1 MSEINNG
8 YMSDEV
14 FSSLTSMIED
24 LNRRIDNQVTTIN
37 NYNGLINRYSTS
49 STPKLYEPT
58 KKDVD
63 QDTDGKTFDEIVSII
78 RKLQKIATEQ
88 KNTITIQENE
98 VRQLQK
104 MHENNEIETPRVN
117 NTSGPL
123 STKGVF
129 DDEEDTTF
137 SPTEDLNKDINKI
150 F

>member
-1 MSEINNG
+1 MPEINNG
-8 YMSDEV
+8 YMSKEV
-14 FSSLTSMIED
+14 FDSLTSMIEE

-49 STPKLYEPT
+49 SSPKLYEPT
-58 KKDVD
+58 KNEVD
-63 QDTDGKTFDEIVSII
+63 QDTDGKTFDEIVAII
-78 RKLQKIATEQ
+78 KELQKIVKDQ
-88 KNTITIQENE
+88 QDTINIQENE

-104 MHENNEIETPRVN
+104 MHENNEIESPRVN

-129 DDEEDTTF
+129 DDEDDTTF
-137 SPTEDLNKDINKI
+137 SPTGDLNKDINKI